1 MVSSLGRDGEEM
13 EIRTCEKE
21 QNRHP
26 MRVSETSAA
35 ERVSSTG
42 QSRKSA
48 VEARLLAALAESQA
62 EPARVWWAWA
72 KAKLH
77 TRSFGS
83 PHRCPAS
90 QPSTL
95 FDSKSHHSGARAQ
108 LAPVQYRIIL
118 QSFFGSCRSRRELK
132 QQS

>member
-42 QSRKSA
+42 QSRKRA

-62 EPARVWWAWA
+62 EPARVWWAWGKGKIA
-72 KAKLH
+72 H
-77 TRSFGS
+77 TLIWL
-83 PHRCPAS
+83 P
-90 QPSTL
+90 
-95 FDSKSHHSGARAQ
+95 
-108 LAPVQYRIIL
+108 APVPRIPTL
-118 QSFFGSCRSRRELK
+118 DLV
-132 QQS
+132 